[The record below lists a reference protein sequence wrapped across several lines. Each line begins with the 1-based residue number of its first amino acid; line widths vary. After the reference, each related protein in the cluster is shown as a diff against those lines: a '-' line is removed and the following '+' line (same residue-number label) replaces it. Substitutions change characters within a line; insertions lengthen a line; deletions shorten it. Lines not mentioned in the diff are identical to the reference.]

1 MAGAAAT
8 AARRSAGSTCTSA
21 GSSTPCCTCCTPAS
35 GTRCS
40 TTWAT
45 CRRPS
50 RSSACSTRATS
61 RRPPTRTPAAFYV
74 EATEVEER
82 DGAFSFHGQPV
93 TREFGKMGKSLK
105 NAVAPDDICR
115 DYGADTLRLY
125 EMYMGRLE
133 QSKPWN
139 TRDIVGV
146 FRFLQRV
153 WRLFVEEESGRL
165 RVVDRPADDAT
176 RRLLHQTIAAVS
188 DDMQDMRFN
197 TAIAKLIEL
206 TNHLTPVVAASGEL
220 PREVAEPF
228 VLMLTP
234 MAPALRRGAVGPAG
248 PRAHLGLRAVA
259 DGRSRAARRGRGRDR
274 GAGQRQA
281 TGHDHRRRLRSR
293 TTAARWRRRPASTP
307 TSPPTWRARRS
318 GRWSWCPGGS

>member
-1 MAGAAAT
+1 
-8 AARRSAGSTCTSA
+8 
-21 GSSTPCCTCCTPAS
+21 
-35 GTRCS
+35 
-40 TTWAT
+40 
-45 CRRPS
+45 
-50 RSSACSTRATS
+50 
-61 RRPPTRTPAAFYV
+61 
-74 EATEVEER
+74 
-82 DGAFSFHGQPV
+82 
-93 TREFGKMGKSLK
+93 
-105 NAVAPDDICR
+105 
-115 DYGADTLRLY
+115 
-125 EMYMGRLE
+125 MGRLE

-176 RRLLHQTIAAVS
+176 RRLLHQTIAAVG

-234 MAPALRRGAVGPAG
+234 MAPHFGEELWARLGHPATSAYEPWPTADPAFLAEEEIAIPVQVNGKLRATIVVATSVASDQGALEAAARVHPNVA
-248 PRAHLGLRAVA
+248 AHLDGKAVRKVIVVP
-259 DGRSRAARRGRGRDR
+259 GRLVNFVVA
-274 GAGQRQA
+274 
-281 TGHDHRRRLRSR
+281 
-293 TTAARWRRRPASTP
+293 
-307 TSPPTWRARRS
+307 
-318 GRWSWCPGGS
+318 

>member
-1 MAGAAAT
+1 
-8 AARRSAGSTCTSA
+8 
-21 GSSTPCCTCCTPAS
+21 
-35 GTRCS
+35 
-40 TTWAT
+40 
-45 CRRPS
+45 
-50 RSSACSTRATS
+50 
-61 RRPPTRTPAAFYV
+61 V
-74 EATEVEER
+74 DEAR
-82 DGAFSFHGQPV
+82 DGTFSFHGQPV

-176 RRLLHQTIAAVS
+176 RRLLHQTVAAVT

-234 MAPALRRGAVGPAG
+234 MAPHFGEELWARLGHERTSAYEPWPAADPALLAEDEVEIVVQVNGKPRGTITVAASVANDRATLEAAA
-248 PRAHLGLRAVA
+248 RAHPNGAAHLEGKEIRKVVVVP
-259 DGRSRAARRGRGRDR
+259 GRLVNFVVG
-274 GAGQRQA
+274 
-281 TGHDHRRRLRSR
+281 
-293 TTAARWRRRPASTP
+293 
-307 TSPPTWRARRS
+307 
-318 GRWSWCPGGS
+318 